1 LNKKDLFTLGIFL
14 FITIIA
20 VWNDFSIGEEV
31 EDGQAIPSS
40 FYDEGTN
47 NSKKPDLDVQFVGHW
62 ILVIKNIGEIE
73 ITNITFSLEKVN
85 GKLPDDI
92 SFDIVEDISI
102 STWKRKEV
110 YIKTIPRLGV
120 NESVALIESNS
131 KLCFINASEIY
142 DYGNSGWLIIRC
154 DQGIEKRV
162 PYTFTPKHGVFPPI
176 WGLIYVFLFC
186 IIPLLLILAIIVLI
200 RRRGRK
206 IKVRPK

>member
-1 LNKKDLFTLGIFL
+1 
-14 FITIIA
+14 
-20 VWNDFSIGEEV
+20 
-31 EDGQAIPSS
+31 
-40 FYDEGTN
+40 
-47 NSKKPDLDVQFVGHW
+47 
-62 ILVIKNIGEIE
+62 
-73 ITNITFSLEKVN
+73 LEKVN

-92 SFDIVEDISI
+92 SFDIVENISI

-110 YIKTIPRLGV
+110 YIKTIPRLSV
-120 NESVALIESNS
+120 NESIALMESSS

-162 PYTFTPKHGVFPPI
+162 PYTFTPKHGVSPPI
-176 WGLIYVFLFC
+176 WGLIYVFLFY

-206 IKVRPK
+206 KSKG